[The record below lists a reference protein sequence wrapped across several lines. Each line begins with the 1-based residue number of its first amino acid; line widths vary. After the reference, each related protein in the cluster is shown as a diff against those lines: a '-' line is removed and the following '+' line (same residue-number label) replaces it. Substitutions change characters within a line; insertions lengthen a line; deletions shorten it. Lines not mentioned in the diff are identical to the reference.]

1 MVMTMNRSDVAAAIY
16 TDTFYP
22 VSPDDSD
29 LWMELFMYADK
40 LDPDMAAILQYLRN
54 SGTRLVKH
62 NKWGY
67 RLVPHVGPEGWESE
81 KQYKQE
87 AEYLKPYRAQ
97 LVMMLKKLGGS
108 KGHTN
113 SEISRRHV
121 CGG

>member
-1 MVMTMNRSDVAAAIY
+1 MAGNKMYLMEMIMVMTMNRSDVAAAIY

-29 LWMELFMYADK
+29 LWMDLFMYADK

-54 SGTRLVKH
+54 SGTKLVKH

-81 KQYKQE
+81 EQYKRE

-97 LVMMLKKLGGS
+97 LVMMLKKLGG
-108 KGHTN
+108 K
-113 SEISRRHV
+113 
-121 CGG
+121 

>member
-16 TDTFYP
+16 KDTFYP
-22 VSPDDSD
+22 VSPEDSD

-67 RLVPHVGPEGWESE
+67 RLVPYVGPEGWESE

-97 LVMMLKKLGGS
+97 LVMMLKKLGG
-108 KGHTN
+108 K
-113 SEISRRHV
+113 
-121 CGG
+121 